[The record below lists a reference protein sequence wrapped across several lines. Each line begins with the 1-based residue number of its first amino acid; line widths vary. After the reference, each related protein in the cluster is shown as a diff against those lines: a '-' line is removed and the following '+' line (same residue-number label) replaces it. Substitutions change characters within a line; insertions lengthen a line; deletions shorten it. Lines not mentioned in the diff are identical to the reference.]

1 MELDDKF
8 ESNDRLLDEEEMVV
22 GVEMINLHMDWIY
35 NFTMKMGKSK
45 RQKKYPGMKGSLNY
59 QSLQTSPSQQ
69 WEKRTKGKSMGSCC
83 SSKEMQEE
91 LE

>member
-8 ESNDRLLDEEEMVV
+8 ESDDRLLDEEEMVV

-45 RQKKYPGMKGSLNY
+45 REKK
-59 QSLQTSPSQQ
+59 
-69 WEKRTKGKSMGSCC
+69 
-83 SSKEMQEE
+83 
-91 LE
+91 